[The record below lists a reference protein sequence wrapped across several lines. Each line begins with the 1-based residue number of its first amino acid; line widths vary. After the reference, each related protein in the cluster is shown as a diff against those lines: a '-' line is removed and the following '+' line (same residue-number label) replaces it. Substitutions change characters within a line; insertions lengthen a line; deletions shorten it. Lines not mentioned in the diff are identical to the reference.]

1 MAEIA
6 DIFRRY
12 GHEYLDRFGNT
23 MLPSHRRAFGDIQQC
38 RTEALGGHVAQCD
51 HCAHLRYAY
60 HSCKNRSCP
69 KCQKTDQ
76 ENWLEKRRQELLPV
90 PYFHLVFTLP
100 KELRSLLWSH
110 QRILYAILIKA
121 ACHSLAKLAT
131 DPRYLGGRI
140 GVVAVLHT
148 WTRALLYHPHVH
160 CLVPAGGLSADG
172 KYWLPARND
181 FLVPVR
187 ALSLIFRAQFIE
199 LARKALPG
207 VTFPETVWQT
217 SWVVYCRPTPQR
229 TQKVLDYLARYIL
242 RVAITNARILSV
254 ANGKI
259 SFRYKDSRE
268 HCWKTA
274 TLPAS
279 DFIHRFLRHVLPKR
293 FHKVRYYGFL
303 SPKNRYQL
311 TQIKQALLPH
321 APDNEPRKTK
331 DGGSNETAATYHHTY
346 LCPLCLTG
354 TLVLV
359 SFLAPQRRAPPC
371 KSHDVSLPKASSR
384 RPS

>member
-1 MAEIA
+1 M
-6 DIFRRY
+6 
-12 GHEYLDRFGNT
+12 
-23 MLPSHRRAFGDIQQC
+23 
-38 RTEALGGHVAQCD
+38 
-51 HCAHLRYAY
+51 
-60 HSCKNRSCP
+60 
-69 KCQKTDQ
+69 
-76 ENWLEKRRQELLPV
+76 
-90 PYFHLVFTLP
+90 
-100 KELRSLLWSH
+100 
-110 QRILYAILIKA
+110 
-121 ACHSLAKLAT
+121 AKLAT

-172 KYWLPARND
+172 NYWLPARND

-187 ALSLIFRAQFIE
+187 ALSLIFRAQFME

-331 DGGSNETAATYHHTY
+331 DGGSNETAATSHHTY